1 MYICISFLIE
11 LRFLDIK
18 LSKEN
23 PKQEHGDTGFM
34 LSKRG
39 QCFKLHACQYLFK
52 VYVLYYI
59 INTKGFTES
68 IGQKYAIKSNPKR
81 E

>member
-1 MYICISFLIE
+1 MIE

-23 PKQEHGDTGFM
+23 PKQEHACTLIQILCCQNEDNV
-34 LSKRG
+34 LSYMSIFIQG
-39 QCFKLHACQYLFK
+39 L
-52 VYVLYYI
+52 LYYI

-68 IGQKYAIKSNPKR
+68 IGQKYAIKSNPKG